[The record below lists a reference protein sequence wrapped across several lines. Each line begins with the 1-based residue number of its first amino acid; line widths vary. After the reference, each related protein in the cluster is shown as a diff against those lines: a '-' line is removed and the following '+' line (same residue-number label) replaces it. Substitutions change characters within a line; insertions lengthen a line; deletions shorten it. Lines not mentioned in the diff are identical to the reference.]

1 MVDQLPISTVG
12 GVQKGSA
19 TASKPASVDT
29 GQGVAFR
36 ALLDQLADRAKALE
50 ESSTKPMKA
59 DDLAGAVD
67 RAHESLQDA
76 LALSGQLI
84 EAYRASVKTR
94 NGPNGAG
101 T

>member
-1 MVDQLPISTVG
+1 MVDKLPISSANSVANVG
-12 GVQKGSA
+12 A
-19 TASKPASVDT
+19 ANAKPVRTET
-29 GQGVAFR
+29 GQGAAFK
-36 ALLDQLADRAKALE
+36 ALLEQLADRAKALE

-84 EAYRASVKTR
+84 EAYRASVKTK
-94 NGPNGAG
+94 NGAQ
-101 T
+101 TS

>member
-1 MVDQLPISTVG
+1 MVEQVPMNAASTVQSVG
-12 GVQKGSA
+12 ATSA
-19 TASKPASVDT
+19 KPVRIDA

-36 ALLDQLADRAKALE
+36 ALLEQLADRAKALE

-76 LALSGQLI
+76 LSLSNQLI
-84 EAYRASVKTR
+84 EAYRANVKTKS
-94 NGPNGAG
+94 G

>member
-1 MVDQLPISTVG
+1 MADQLPISTAK
-12 GVQKGSA
+12 GVQNIGS
-19 TASKPASVDT
+19 TASKSVSTDA

-36 ALLDQLADRAKALE
+36 ALLEQLADRAKALE

-67 RAHESLQDA
+67 RAHQSLQDA

-84 EAYRASVKTR
+84 EAYRASVKTKL
-94 NGPNGAG
+94 GPNGSG